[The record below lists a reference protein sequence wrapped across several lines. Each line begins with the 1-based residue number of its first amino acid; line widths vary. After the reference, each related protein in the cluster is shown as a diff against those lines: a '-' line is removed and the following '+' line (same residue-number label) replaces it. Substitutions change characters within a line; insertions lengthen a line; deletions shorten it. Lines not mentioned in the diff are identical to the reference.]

1 MGIGGTPST
10 TSQPAMTLAAFTAK
24 IAPLSTDDL
33 IQLISRMIDEG
44 IFNACFDAAVDEAC
58 HRDESLAVAIDA
70 MF

>member
-10 TSQPAMTLAAFTAK
+10 TTTAMTLAAFAAK